1 MLREIKMK
9 PIFQITMKLK
19 PEVVSPV
26 AQMIYRI
33 EGLPRN
39 EAIILAE
46 TLAGKDYSVYFVI
59 AGPRNEV
66 N

>member
-1 MLREIKMK
+1 
-9 PIFQITMKLK
+9 MKLK